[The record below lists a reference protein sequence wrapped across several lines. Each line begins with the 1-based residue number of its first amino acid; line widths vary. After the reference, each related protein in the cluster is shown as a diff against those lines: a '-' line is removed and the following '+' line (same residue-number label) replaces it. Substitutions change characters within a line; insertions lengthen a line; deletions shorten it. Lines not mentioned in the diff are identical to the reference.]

1 VEPQSRKTVF
11 LFYYREDVMTT
22 QGRDSDVEI
31 VAKVESKN
39 GKRTADNNPYFEF
52 ELVEV
57 GKEFAVTWRQF
68 EGLDQDSVSGQ
79 LAREAVP
86 GDVFRFLTF
95 TRPAT
100 RGQYHNI
107 REILER
113 VEGGQESS
121 GQSDPF
127 ADDPAFDAPNAGTA
141 PAPTTATRT
150 TQRQSNTNPAGFQQ
164 EAGRYIAGNSDN
176 SISIER
182 QVSLKAG
189 VDVLA
194 MKVRVVEAVLRA
206 GLGIGDDADP
216 NGLAVLDSYWSWV
229 TQDSPGDGQAAGR
242 ISVEVAEWLEYN
254 DGQKRKS

>member
-1 VEPQSRKTVF
+1 
-11 LFYYREDVMTT
+11 MTT

-52 ELVEV
+52 ELIEA
-57 GKEFAVTWRQF
+57 GKDFAVTWRQF
-68 EGLDQDSVSGQ
+68 EGLDQDSVSGR

-113 VEGGQESS
+113 VEGGQQSS

-127 ADDPAFDAPNAGTA
+127 VNDPAFDAPNVDTA
-141 PAPTTATRT
+141 PAPSRPTTNPA
-150 TQRQSNTNPAGFQQ
+150 RQPNAAPAGFQKEGQ
-164 EAGRYIAGNSDN
+164 RYIAGNSQN

-182 QVSLKAG
+182 QVSVKAA
-189 VDVLA
+189 VDLMA
-194 MKVRVVEAVLRA
+194 LRVRVLESALSSGMAQTVAEPDDPL
-206 GLGIGDDADP
+206 GLGILDMYWGWVVERSIGHVSAD
-216 NGLAVLDSYWSWV
+216 VSD
-229 TQDSPGDGQAAGR
+229 
-242 ISVEVAEWLEYN
+242 WLEYN
-254 DGQKRKS
+254 EPGLPGGST